1 MGKLQ
6 RLRPTSRSAGVPA
19 GLLAV
24 LLLSACAPKLAIP
37 PAPADLREQPGNVEI
52 VVMPYDWEADSEKP
66 LSGAGAGAAYGLA
79 NGAMI
84 GAMPIGLC
92 SGGEP
97 LSCAVG
103 LLTSVVTIPVGGVV
117 GAAAGASMARSE
129 AEVEGA
135 ALNLDNALKT
145 SSFDAQLADA
155 LKQEARRAGVE
166 RVQLYDAGDPA
177 ASAAPG
183 AAVQASEDLR
193 LLVRI
198 ERMEMQMLGKL
209 DPDITFTESVTA
221 TAFRPAQGTPFYTRR
236 WIHKTKPVNF
246 FDSVQDD
253 ALLLRSTLAAAQ
265 LVLAKALVEQSFLRD
280 DLLPL
285 DQARSFHGVE
295 TIPVSQTLVE
305 IGRSRGPSG
314 APARPESGTAA
325 APPKQPDREQQ
336 EQSAIAAEFATEAQA
351 GQYYALLRAE
361 AERSY
366 RQRLEEIADDQ
377 ECINA
382 QSGPAYYR
390 KCILGR
396 ERARRDRDIALVRI
410 QDWERRGLR
419 ASD

>member
-1 MGKLQ
+1 MLLAPFP
-6 RLRPTSRSAGVPA
+6 LRRRAGSAA
-19 GLLAV
+19 GLLAA
-24 LLLSACAPKLAIP
+24 LALSACAPKLAIP
-37 PAPADLREQPGNVEI
+37 PAPAELREQPGKVEI
-52 VVMPYDWEADSEKP
+52 VVMPYDWRADSEKP

-79 NGAMI
+79 NGAII

-97 LSCAVG
+97 LSCTLG
-103 LLTSVVTIPVGGVV
+103 LLASVVTIPVGGVV

-155 LKQEARRAGVE
+155 LRQEARRAGVE
-166 RVQLYDAGDPA
+166 QVQLYDEDDPSA
-177 ASAAPG
+177 ASASDAKAPLPEG
-183 AAVQASEDLR
+183 LR

-198 ERMEMQMLGKL
+198 ERMEMEMVGKL

-221 TAFRPAQGTPFYTRR
+221 TAFRPAQGTAFYTRR

-246 FDSVQDD
+246 FDSVQND
-253 ALLLRSTLAAAQ
+253 ALLLRSTLAGAQ
-265 LVLAKALVEQSFLRD
+265 QVVAKALVEQTFLRD
-280 DLLPL
+280 ELLPL

-305 IGRSRGPSG
+305 IGRSQSTARLPAMPAPS
-314 APARPESGTAA
+314 APTTPPGEPESGPWNQDENPA
-325 APPKQPDREQQ
+325 
-336 EQSAIAAEFATEAQA
+336 SFASE
-351 GQYYALLRAE
+351 AE
-361 AERSY
+361 AEQYYSALRAQAEQTY
-366 RQRLEEIADDQ
+366 ARRLEDIAADQ

-382 QSGPAYYR
+382 QSGPSYYR
-390 KCILGR
+390 KCVLGK
-396 ERARRDRDIALVRI
+396 ERARRDRDIALIRI

-419 ASD
+419 AAD